1 MNKNLRILLL
11 VSVLFGLATGI
22 YDLALPYYLHEKQV
36 SFHNMGIIFAVAA
49 LVIFLIRIYVSHLS
63 DISGRKLFFS
73 LAILG
78 SAVANLLTP
87 VTASVAIQ
95 SILKTLR
102 ETSFVVKETIQSVLI
117 YEHDKKGYTDWIG
130 KIRGLEYCT
139 EGAGTL
145 IVGLFLFFS
154 TYQGSLLFAGGL
166 LVVGCI
172 IFIWKFAE
180 PKDIE
185 SEEETPIPNHK
196 RLTVSPFRG
205 VNLKIPHPRLF
216 SYNLPRELVIIAI
229 AGFITG
235 IGTSTSH
242 CFVMPLFFAQKFQAS
257 TFIVSIIMA
266 LHRVVLALPMIFVSK
281 FINRNLKWIYIWF
294 LALQS
299 VAISAT
305 ALMPNLWLAAVV
317 WFIHDL
323 VGGGIW
329 APAYYALIQQHSRS
343 ETRALDT
350 SKVMALN
357 QLGWVVGPLLA
368 GWLFPISSSYP
379 FFFGG
384 LISLSSVFILLKL

>member
-36 SFHNMGIIFAVAA
+36 SFQNMGIIFAVAA
-49 LVIFLIRIYVSHLS
+49 LVIFIVRIYVSHLS

-73 LAILG
+73 LALLG
-78 SAVANLLTP
+78 SAIANLLTP
-87 VTASVAIQ
+87 VTASVVIQ
-95 SILKTLR
+95 SLLKTLR
-102 ETSFVVKETIQSVLI
+102 ETSFMVKETIQSVLI
-117 YEHDKKGYTDWIG
+117 YEHDKKRYTDWIG

-154 TYQGSLLFAGGL
+154 SYQGSLLFAGGL
-166 LVVGCI
+166 LVVGYI

-180 PKDIE
+180 PKDTE
-185 SEEETPIPNHK
+185 PEEEQIPNQAA
-196 RLTVSPFRG
+196 LTVSPFDWIG
-205 VNLKIPHPRLF
+205 LKLPHPRMY
-216 SYNLPRELVIIAI
+216 SYNLPRELKIIAI
-229 AGFITG
+229 AGLITG

-242 CFVMPLFFAQKFQAS
+242 CFVMPLFFAQKFHAVP
-257 TFIVSIIMA
+257 FIVAVIMA

-305 ALMPNLWLAAVV
+305 ALMPNLWLAAIV

-384 LISLSSVFILLKL
+384 LISLSSIFILLKL